1 MIFSVDFVEKIIGK
15 THLLRS
21 FLILSLLRLLSGDK
35 GLSEHGLA
43 KDQIEFLKQGLDS
56 DTKSVNIRL
65 RQGEYQFELAK
76 EIASFELQLHFPDV
90 KDLIKKL
97 YGEAKT
103 EDNRFTSKIQTILKK
118 MEKSNIL
125 KILPKDKPW
134 ELQKYAL
141 LSFKFQDIDKNLV
154 ILATDDQIKQTRNL
168 LHAKPSPQRIPTI
181 KPNYL
186 KTKIWTLI
194 LVVILSYAILMWTIA
209 QPTINL
215 IILIPTFITATA
227 CSILLGKLLAQ
238 K

>member
-1 MIFSVDFVEKIIGK
+1 
-15 THLLRS
+15 LPQ
-21 FLILSLLRLLSGDK
+21 
-35 GLSEHGLA
+35 HGLA
-43 KDQIEFLKQGLDS
+43 KDQIELLKQGLDS

-65 RQGEYQFELAK
+65 RKGEYQFELAK

-125 KILPKDKPW
+125 RILPKDKPW

-141 LSFKFQDIDKNLV
+141 LSFKFQDVDKNLV

-168 LHAKPSPQRIPTI
+168 LHAKPSPQRMPTI

-186 KTKIWTLI
+186 KTKIGALI
-194 LVVILSYAILMWTIA
+194 IIVILSYATVMWTLA
-209 QPTINL
+209 QPAVNL
-215 IILIPTFITATA
+215 VILIPAFTIGAA
-227 CSILLGKLLAQ
+227 CSLLLGKQLAQ
-238 K
+238 KQKDATNLSS